1 MCSLSRTMIARQHSI
16 SSFKG
21 IRVRHPSSADE
32 HIAWLLK
39 EEEASHVQSVCR
51 VFGSQQE
58 VDQVVFVFLVN
69 DTLIWWNS
77 VPRSLLQESSDSCFQ
92 SITPI
97 PSLPRMNN
105 NCIPC
110 STALPLTPIWEDWIG
125 CQKERFTRQ
134 VTYNDFH
141 MMCPISIEQVHPYLM
156 LLNSTIL
163 SWYTISGTHL
173 C

>member
-69 DTLIWWNS
+69 DTLVWWNS

-105 NCIPC
+105 NCVLY
-110 STALPLTPIWEDWIG
+110 STALPLTRIWKDSDW
-125 CQKERFTRQ
+125 QKERFTRQ

-141 MMCPISIEQVHPYLM
+141 IMWLISIEQVHPCLM

-173 C
+173 W

>member
-1 MCSLSRTMIARQHSI
+1 MTR
-16 SSFKG
+16 
-21 IRVRHPSSADE
+21 
-32 HIAWLLK
+32 
-39 EEEASHVQSVCR
+39 
-51 VFGSQQE
+51 
-58 VDQVVFVFLVN
+58 
-69 DTLIWWNS
+69 
-77 VPRSLLQESSDSCFQ
+77 SSDETVFRDHYYRNHLIRFQ

-110 STALPLTPIWEDWIG
+110 STVLPLTPIWEDWIG

-141 MMCPISIEQVHPYLM
+141 MMWLISIEQVRPCLM

-163 SWYTISGTHL
+163 SWYTISGTHWCQPL
-173 C
+173 SRMTMHYNRTTRNAHGVNGPYCNRYIHYYHLSSHLEQELGLLVTPVTQFSLQWRV